1 MGWADLRKHLLL
13 WILGVG
19 GVVVSVSVILM
30 LKDRLDELGRVNA
43 TQEVLQRL
51 AAAVPM
57 RKGGLGPTEEARR
70 RELPRIAL
78 VAVSPEYVQNGRI
91 YDAWNR
97 ELKVTFDRLGG
108 VELRS
113 AGPDGRFDTADDL
126 VAAVR

>member
-19 GVVVSVSVILM
+19 GVVVSVAVILM

-57 RKGGLGPTEEARR
+57 RKGGLGPTEEVRR

-113 AGPDGRFDTADDL
+113 AGPDGRFDTTDDL
-126 VAAVR
+126 VAAAR